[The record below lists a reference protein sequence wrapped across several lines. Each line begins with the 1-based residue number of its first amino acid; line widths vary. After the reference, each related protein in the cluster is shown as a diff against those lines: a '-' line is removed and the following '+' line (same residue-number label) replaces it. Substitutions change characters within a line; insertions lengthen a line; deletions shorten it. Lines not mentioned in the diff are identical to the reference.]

1 MSDGR
6 LLTRRELLARGA
18 LCIPAIPALAPL
30 AGSSQRFVLAPKTQR
45 VVVVAFA
52 GGVRKKDVL
61 DTANAP
67 NLRRIAAAGVTMPSV
82 RVENLGHYGA
92 ALSIFTGRYDAMGI
106 RENERGIM
114 PTMFERLRKSR
125 GFSASDVWLSTASGA
140 QGRLFAASQHPD
152 YGDAHAANV
161 LDGDGIFNTELKK
174 VLDDLGGIK
183 AETDAERALV
193 AELGQAIDPAALTL
207 PAGVARPDPEQVAK
221 VAQFVVDQLAG
232 RNAQLGGPGAGD
244 AKAIRTATDL
254 LRVFRPK
261 VLGVTLQNH
270 DIAHGSYNGYVEV
283 IRRNDQELGRLWDAI
298 VADPELRDS
307 TALFV
312 LPEFGRDKD
321 LNERNGLDHGDG
333 SKELLEVFLVAA
345 GPDFKKNKVIGDT
358 IQSIDVCPTVLSM
371 FGCKDTAGIAGSP
384 IRSLFS

>member
-6 LLTRRELLARGA
+6 LFTRRELIARGA
-18 LCIPAIPALAPL
+18 LCIPAVPALSPL
-30 AGSSQRFVLAPKTQR
+30 AAAAGRYLVAPKTQR

-52 GGVRKKDVL
+52 GGVRKKDAL

-125 GFSASDVWLSTASGA
+125 GFTASDVWLSTASGA

-207 PAGVARPDPEQVAK
+207 PADVARPDPEQVAK
-221 VAQFVVDQLAG
+221 VAEFVVDQLAG

-261 VLGVTLQNH
+261 VLGITLQNH
-270 DIAHGSYNGYVEV
+270 DIAHGSYNAYVEV

-358 IQSIDVCPTVLSM
+358 IRSIDVCPTVLSM
-371 FGCKDTAGIAGSP
+371 FGCKDTAGIVGSP
-384 IRSLFS
+384 IRSLFT